1 MKKQLEKKKRLLKEN
16 PYMYQKIEKSIIN
29 RRFFIQNYVVIYEVR
44 EKYIIIKR
52 ILPQK
57 INYNSKIILKEKSI
71 K

>member
-1 MKKQLEKKKRLLKEN
+1 
-16 PYMYQKIEKSIIN
+16 MYQEIEKSIIN
-29 RRFFIQNYVVIYEVR
+29 RRFFIQKYVVIYEVR